1 MLFSVFA
8 GGLLA
13 LSSTETSQAEE
24 KQLTSHFLK
33 LKGSGLQSKGPF
45 LNHHHHRAETGPA
58 GKDEGGTC
66 GNSGAT
72 REIHMHTLAGRSEKT
87 VYMTILK

>member
-1 MLFSVFA
+1 MLFSGFA

-13 LSSTETSQAEE
+13 LSSTKISQAEE
-24 KQLTSHFLK
+24 KQLTSHFLT

-72 REIHMHTLAGRSEKT
+72 RDPYAHTCGT
-87 VYMTILK
+87 F

>member
-1 MLFSVFA
+1 MLFSGFA

-13 LSSTETSQAEE
+13 LSSTKTSQAEE
-24 KQLTSHFLK
+24 KQLTSHFK

-58 GKDEGGTC
+58 GKDEDGTC

-72 REIHMHTLAGRSEKT
+72 REIHMHTLAGHSEKT